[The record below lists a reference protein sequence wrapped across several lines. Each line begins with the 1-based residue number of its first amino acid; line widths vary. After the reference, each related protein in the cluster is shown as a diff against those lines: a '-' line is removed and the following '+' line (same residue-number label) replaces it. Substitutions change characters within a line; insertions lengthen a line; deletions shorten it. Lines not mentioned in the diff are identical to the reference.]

1 MVNNRKSNEEFRAEF
16 ELRTKEF
23 AAAVFRLLDSLP
35 HAVSTKVISYQLGKS
50 ASSIGANYREANRAE
65 SLDDF
70 VHKISIVTKEANETV
85 YWCEVLHE
93 IYPELEVLDEITVES
108 QNFCTCS
115 RRFAHREKTISD
127 DCQSTHNH

>member
-1 MVNNRKSNEEFRAEF
+1 MVNNRKSNEEFKTEL

-23 AAAVFRLLDSLP
+23 AAAVFRLLVSFP
-35 HAVSTKVISYQLGKS
+35 HAVLTKVVSCQLGKS

-108 QNFCTCS
+108 KNFCTCS
-115 RRFAHREKTISD
+115 RRFAHRVKK
-127 DCQSTHNH
+127 